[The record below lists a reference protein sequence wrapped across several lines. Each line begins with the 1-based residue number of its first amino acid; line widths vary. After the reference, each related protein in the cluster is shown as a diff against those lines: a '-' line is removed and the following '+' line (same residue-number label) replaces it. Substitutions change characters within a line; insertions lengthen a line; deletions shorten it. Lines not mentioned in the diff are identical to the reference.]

1 MAELRRSTRHAA
13 TSAPEKP
20 ALPSKAKNAPTK
32 TKPQE
37 ANRPQTRS
45 KKKTEADADEIPRRV
60 ELNKTRKS
68 RLPKK
73 QEQVETQPENENE
86 EEDEEELPDNETRKT
101 DEAPD
106 AGQETR
112 EEEMLGDVKRDTQDR
127 QAPDAGQET
136 REEEML
142 GDNETRKTDAP
153 PDAGQETREECWAT
167 RASRRRAEDARGE
180 MLGDNETRKTD
191 EAPDAGQETREV
203 LGDNETR
210 KVGNRDAAAAAA
222 GTHKSGKKSTEI
234 ERLGRPRVDAAGSL
248 LRNYPAT
255 QEKIAQLENWLTT
268 RPAARPAGASSP
280 ARAAIGG
287 ILHQSSPP
295 GNQSG
300 APRRVRQTR
309 SIFGANPGLPTG
321 TRLYDNDGDND
332 GDGDGDDCSNFSETE
347 AEERKKVE
355 DHNRIAD
362 QLPWGQ
368 RVAHYEE
375 QDAEDL
381 AAMIQEIGG
390 QSSKKDK
397 GKQKASPPQQHSR
410 QAPPTPTADGG
421 GSGSAAGQDDTE
433 DRDDDDDDDDD
444 TTPWEL
450 TPGPLSKE
458 DLKEVLAARR
468 NYHAV
473 VETVARRSGKRVSSI
488 FKAVGDHKTTMRHP
502 NPWNAFQVKYRT
514 ENPKPSDMSAAEFKK
529 QMHAAYQELFSALPE
544 DEQTDR
550 EARRKCLEPVMEWYQ
565 EKTTVVADARK
576 ASGHG
581 AGLLDRAIQ
590 PFVHQASS
598 TITYQTSDIDIFGF
612 AVDPF
617 ADLALVWGGSPGF
630 FAVQETYEPSLK
642 VKLQDIKAMFQ
653 FVMVY
658 MAKREAEANESAATS
673 APPIAIAFGKKATDK
688 NKRDARRREL
698 SLMFLNQILVALRAR
713 GEDTSDVKK
722 MAWKWADFA
731 VKKKLRIENWPT
743 ELKTTFPSAGFALN
757 TVTGKEATKALEVM
771 GKNMEE
777 RYGGGEDDGTGVQVV
792 SWTEDEMELED
803 ADATDV
809 ALVTCADGTTL
820 LTAKASKN
828 LLKGLK
834 GKAGKRKAKQAAS
847 DDDDDDDDA
856 DDADDDV
863 RADGNGDDE
872 DEDDDSAE
880 KSDSAQGKRGNKRRA
895 SNAPLPPAKRR
906 KGRTAASTPVASTS
920 KLPAAPSKTLGLKCR
935 YTNKGVMSDT
945 FIVKAF
951 DQVDGPPTYI
961 DKHTLFW
968 TASDDGGSWK
978 ALPPGV
984 TPRFD
989 DGQSGLC
996 LVLRASIALS
1006 R

>member
-20 ALPSKAKNAPTK
+20 ALPSKVKNAPTK

-101 DEAPD
+101 DE
-106 AGQETR
+106 
-112 EEEMLGDVKRDTQDR
+112 V
-127 QAPDAGQET
+127 PDAGQET

-153 PDAGQETREECWAT
+153 PDAGQETREEEMLGDNET
-167 RASRRRAEDARGE
+167 RKTDVPPDAGQKTREEE

-191 EAPDAGQETREV
+191 EAPDAGQETREEV
-203 LGDNETR
+203 LGDNKTR
-210 KVGNRDAAAAAA
+210 KVGNRDAAAAAT
-222 GTHKSGKKSTEI
+222 GTHKSGKKRTEI
-234 ERLGRPRVDAAGSL
+234 ERLGRPRIDAAGSL
-248 LRNYPAT
+248 LRNYPVT

-268 RPAARPAGASSP
+268 RPAARPADASSP
-280 ARAAIGG
+280 A
-287 ILHQSSPP
+287 
-295 GNQSG
+295 
-300 APRRVRQTR
+300 RVRQTR

-458 DLKEVLAARR
+458 DLKEVLAACR

-473 VETVARRSGKRVSSI
+473 VETVAQRSGKRVSSI

-576 ASGHG
+576 ANGHG

-698 SLMFLNQILVALRAR
+698 SLMFLNQIFVALRAR

-809 ALVTCADGTTL
+809 AL
-820 LTAKASKN
+820 N

-834 GKAGKRKAKQAAS
+834 GKAGKRKAKQATS
-847 DDDDDDDDA
+847 DDDDDDT
-856 DDADDDV
+856 DDDV
-863 RADGNGDDE
+863 RADGDGDDE

-920 KLPAAPSKTLGLKCR
+920 KLPAAPSKTPGLKCR